1 MKHIKMVLYGEP
13 GVGKSVF
20 ASKAPKPFFITT
32 DGNYEFLEDFGAKPE
47 DHIQVNSWTEAKKAL
62 SNTYDN
68 YDTIVIDLAEDLFKW
83 CEYEFCKKN
92 GYEHV
97 SDLGFGKGYDI
108 TRNDF
113 FINIC
118 KILNLPKNVIL
129 IMHGITNV
137 VKDRRGIEHTKYMPT
152 NRLPDKVLDMVEGRV
167 KYFLR
172 AYVKAEE
179 INGKLVK
186 KRYLSLV
193 PKENEYGI
201 LRGIDENTI
210 PSDIPLDFNTFA
222 QTIGLEVKDTKPQIV
237 DIKIAQ
243 GEHKVE
249 LNTEPVIKLKSEPV
263 EVTNAETKSDFKTAE
278 IQLEPVKKVR
288 RTKVIK
294 EEKVDIPMD
303 ITKAPGEED
312 IPWEKE
318 EVKPE
323 VKEEVIQEPVQEPVK
338 EAVQEPV
345 REKTRAE
352 KIAEI
357 QARLAAMQNR
367 R

>member
-32 DGNYEFLEDFGAKPE
+32 DGNYEFLEDFGAKPD
-47 DHIQVNSWTEAKKAL
+47 DHVQVNTWAEAKKAF
-62 SNTYDN
+62 SNN
-68 YDTIVIDLAEDLFKW
+68 YEDYETVVVDLTEDLFKW

-92 GYEHV
+92 GYDHV

-113 FINIC
+113 FLNIC

-129 IMHGITNV
+129 IMHGVTSS
-137 VKDRRGIEHTKYMPT
+137 VKDRRGIEHTKYYPT
-152 NRLPDKVLDMVEGRV
+152 DRLPGKVLDMIEGRV

-172 AYVKAEE
+172 AYMKAEE

-222 QTIGLEVKDTKPQIV
+222 EIIGLEISKKETKKVKQTKEKEPTIV
-237 DIKIAQ
+237 DIKPVNVEVVSTDKKI
-243 GEHKVE
+243 EEKVE
-249 LNTEPVIKLKSEPV
+249 NV
-263 EVTNAETKSDFKTAE
+263 EEKAETKTEEK
-278 IQLEPVKKVR
+278 Q
-288 RTKVIK
+288 
-294 EEKVDIPMD
+294 EEKVEEKVE
-303 ITKAPGEED
+303 TKAETQTTELSKED
-312 IPWEKE
+312 K
-318 EVKPE
+318 
-323 VKEEVIQEPVQEPVK
+323 
-338 EAVQEPV
+338 
-345 REKTRAE
+345 
-352 KIAEI
+352 
-357 QARLAAMQNR
+357 LAAIRAKMAALRNK
-367 R
+367 